1 MNADQLKGKWMQF
14 KGELKQKW
22 GKFTDN
28 DLEQI
33 GGNYDRFV
41 GKVQDR
47 YGENKS
53 ALMKWAGQW
62 YQKNQLDA
70 TGEKPQ

>member
-28 DLEQI
+28 DLQQI

>member
-1 MNADQLKGKWMQF
+1 MNADQLKGKWMRF
-14 KGELKQKW
+14 KGDLKQKW

-41 GKVQDR
+41 GKVQER
-47 YGENKS
+47 YGDNKS

>member
-41 GKVQDR
+41 GKVQER
-47 YGENKS
+47 YGDNKS

>member
-28 DLEQI
+28 DLQQI

-41 GKVQDR
+41 GKVQER
-47 YGENKS
+47 YGDNKS